1 MIGGRAV
8 ISPTVINCPVM
19 TKAEEFG
26 PGELE
31 ECKIDQKISLS
42 GLVGDIIS
50 IRDLS
55 FS

>member
-1 MIGGRAV
+1 MTGRAV

-19 TKAEEFG
+19 TKAKEFG
-26 PGELE
+26 SGELD

-42 GLVGDIIS
+42 RLVSAIIS